1 MSALYI
7 SAAHK
12 SSGKTT
18 VMLGICRALFKRGI
32 ALRPFKKGPDYID
45 PAWLGKAAGRGCFN
59 LDFYTSSRREIV
71 SLFQSKSVGLDLSLI
86 EGNKGLYDGMDIN
99 GSDSNAALAKLLDTP
114 VVLVIDT
121 MGMTR
126 GIAPLLIGY
135 RDFDPDVRIAG
146 VILNRVGGPRHE
158 AKLVESVE
166 RFTDIPVLG
175 AVPRFRDGIIEER
188 HLGLIPAHED
198 EQAANTLDRLGDLMA
213 EHVDLD
219 RLLALAAGAKITG
232 RDVTEQHE
240 PQDSL
245 TSSRRLR
252 IGVAR
257 DEAFG
262 FYYTDDLEA
271 FRAAGA
277 EIVWINMVEDPLLP
291 DIDGLFIGGGFPE
304 TAMHK
309 LSANKMMRESV
320 RKAIEAGLP
329 CYAECG
335 GLMYL
340 ARSIEWQNDMVEM
353 VGVIPGVISM
363 SSRPHG
369 RGYIRLRET
378 EFAPWPGGDHG
389 KVIAGHEFHYS
400 QLEGLPADARFAYD
414 VLRGSGIQEGK
425 DGFVYK
431 NLLASYAH
439 LRDSGQN
446 HWVSRFLAFVDSI
459 KRPNG
464 ATVIS

>member
-18 VMLGICRALFKRGI
+18 VMLGICRALSRQGI
-32 ALRPFKKGPDYID
+32 AVRPFKKGPDYID
-45 PAWLGKAAGRGCFN
+45 PAWLKRAAGRACYN
-59 LDFYTSSRREIV
+59 LDFYTSSQAEIA
-71 SLFQSKSVGLDLSLI
+71 SLFQWKSSGLDLSLV

-99 GSDSNAALAKLLDTP
+99 GTDSNAALAKLLGTP

-135 RDFDPDVRIAG
+135 REFDPAVQIAG

-158 AKLVESVE
+158 AKLVESVAQY
-166 RFTDIPVLG
+166 TDIPVIG
-175 AVPRFRDGIIEER
+175 AVPRFRDEIIEER

-198 EQAANTLDRLGDLMA
+198 TQSDRTLERLADVVAENVNLDQLLTIAASAKNDTGVALEQPESEPVAAT
-213 EHVDLD
+213 
-219 RLLALAAGAKITG
+219 
-232 RDVTEQHE
+232 
-240 PQDSL
+240 P
-245 TSSRRLR
+245 LR

-262 FYYTDDLEA
+262 FYYADDLER

-277 EIVWINMVEDPLLP
+277 EIVWINMIEDDQLP
-291 DIDGLFIGGGFPE
+291 QLDGLFIGGGFPE
-304 TAMHK
+304 TAMDK
-309 LSANKMMRESV
+309 LSANKTMRRSV
-320 RKAIEAGLP
+320 RLAIEAGLP

-340 ARSIEWQNDMVEM
+340 AKSISWRGNRAEM
-353 VGVIPGVISM
+353 VGVIPGSISM

-369 RGYIRLRET
+369 RGYIRLQET
-378 EFAPWPGGDHG
+378 DSAPWPGGEHG

-400 QLEGLPADARFAYD
+400 QLEGLPADTRFAYD
-414 VLRGSGIQEGK
+414 VLRGAGIREGK

-446 HWVSRFLAFVDSI
+446 HWVRRFLAFVEGN
-459 KRPNG
+459 RRVNG
-464 ATVIS
+464 KTATR

>member
-1 MSALYI
+1 MAALYI

-18 VMLGICRALFKRGI
+18 VMLGICKALLARGI
-32 ALRPFKKGPDYID
+32 KVRPFKKGPDYID
-45 PAWLGKAAGRGCFN
+45 PAWLSRAAAADCYN
-59 LDFYTSSRREIV
+59 LDFYTSSTEEIV
-71 SLFQSKSVGLDLSLI
+71 TLFQSKGFGYDLSLI
-86 EGNKGLYDGMDIN
+86 EGNKGLYDGMDVA

-126 GIAPLLIGY
+126 GIAPLLLGY
-135 RDFDPDVRIAG
+135 RHFDPDVRIAG

-158 AKLVESVE
+158 AKLIESIGE
-166 RFTDIPVLG
+166 YTDIPVVG
-175 AVPRFRDGIIEER
+175 AIPRIRQGLIEER

-198 EQAANTLDRLGDLMA
+198 DQANTTLSRLGRVM
-213 EHVDLD
+213 EQNVDLD
-219 RLLALAAGAKITG
+219 RLLELSAASQVVQQVAAVTPMAKRGIP
-232 RDVTEQHE
+232 R
-240 PQDSL
+240 P
-245 TSSRRLR
+245 LR

-262 FYYTDDLEA
+262 FYYADDLEA
-271 FRAAGA
+271 MRARGA
-277 EIVWINMVEDPLLP
+277 EIVLIDMMNDVRLP

-304 TAMHK
+304 TSMHK
-309 LSANKMMRESV
+309 LSANRPMRESV
-320 RKAIEAGLP
+320 RNAIEAGLP

-340 ARSIEWQNDMVEM
+340 SRSISWQGAEEEM
-353 VGVIPGVISM
+353 VGVIPGTISM

-378 EFAPWPGGDHG
+378 GQAPWPGGEEG

-400 QLEGLPADARFAYD
+400 QLEGLPADTKFAYD
-414 VLRGSGIQEGK
+414 VLRGAGIHAGK
-425 DGFVYK
+425 DGLVYK

-439 LRDSGQN
+439 LRDSEQN
-446 HWVSRFLAFVDSI
+446 RWVSRFLAFVQRS
-459 KRPNG
+459 KL
-464 ATVIS
+464 AS

>member
-18 VMLGICRALFKRGI
+18 VMLGICRALSRRGI
-32 ALRPFKKGPDYID
+32 ALRAFKKGPDYID
-45 PAWLGKAAGRGCFN
+45 PAWLGKAAGRGCYN

-86 EGNKGLYDGMDIN
+86 EGNKGLYDGMDVN
-99 GSDSNAALAKLLDTP
+99 GSDSNAALAKLLGTP

-198 EQAANTLDRLGDLMA
+198 EQAGNTLDRLADIVA

-219 RLLALAAGAKITG
+219 RLLALAEGAKVTG
-232 RDVTEQHE
+232 GDVTEQRE
-240 PQDSL
+240 STTTFP
-245 TSSRRLR
+245 SSLR

-309 LSANKMMRESV
+309 LSANRSMRESV

-340 ARSIEWQNDMVEM
+340 AKSIEWQGDLVEM
-353 VGVIPGVISM
+353 VGVIPGTISM

-378 EFAPWPGGDHG
+378 EFAPWPRGVHG

-400 QLEGLPADARFAYD
+400 QLEGLPANASFAYD
-414 VLRGSGIQEGK
+414 VLRGSGIREGK

-439 LRDSGQN
+439 LRDSGQH
-446 HWVSRFLAFVDSI
+446 HWVSRFLDFVASI
-459 KRPNG
+459 KQPNG
-464 ATVIS
+464 ATVTS